1 MEVQQALRR
10 AFTEWGPPRRI
21 RVDNG
26 TPWGATGGLPT
37 ALALWLIGLG
47 VGMIWN
53 PPRTPR
59 HNGVVERSQ
68 DIGQDWAEPASC
80 STVAEL
86 QTRLDEFD
94 RIQREQYPAIG
105 GLSRTAAYP
114 GLLDSGRGYRESDEA
129 KQWDLA
135 RVLVW
140 LSELSVARRVDVNG
154 KVSVYDRCHWVGR
167 THVGRSVWVT
177 LDPETTEW
185 VIMSEDGGVLKRAAA
200 TELTA
205 ERIGRLSVSR
215 ERGPGTHGK
224 T

>member
-1 MEVQQALRR
+1 LRR
-10 AFTEWGPPRRI
+10 AFTDWGRPARI

-59 HNGVVERSQ
+59 RNGVVERSQ
-68 DIGQDWAEPASC
+68 DVGQDWAEPGTCA
-80 STVAEL
+80 TAAQL
-86 QTRLDEFD
+86 QQRLDEFD
-94 RIQREQYPAIG
+94 QIQREEYPAIG
-105 GLSRTAAYP
+105 GRSRRAAYP
-114 GLLDSGRGYRESDEA
+114 GLSDLGRRYDPEHEA
-129 KQWDLA
+129 SEWELG
-135 RVLVW
+135 RVLSW
-140 LSELSVARRVDVNG
+140 LSDLTVARRVDVNG

-177 LDPETTEW
+177 MDPETTEW
-185 VIMSEDGGVLKRAAA
+185 VIMDENGGVLKRAAA

-205 ERIGRLSVSR
+205 EGICRLSVSR
-215 ERGPGTHGK
+215 ERDWATRGK

>member
-1 MEVQQALRR
+1 LRR
-10 AFTEWGPPRRI
+10 AFTNWGRPARI

-59 HNGVVERSQ
+59 RNGVVERSQ
-68 DIGQDWAEPASC
+68 DVGQDWAEPGTCA
-80 STVAEL
+80 TAAQL
-86 QTRLDEFD
+86 QQRLDEFD
-94 RIQREQYPAIG
+94 RIQREEYPAIG
-105 GLSRTAAYP
+105 GRSRRAAYP
-114 GLLDSGRGYRESDEA
+114 ALSHSGRQYDPEHEA
-129 KQWDLA
+129 GEWDLA
-135 RVLVW
+135 RVLSW
-140 LSELSVARRVDVNG
+140 LSNLTVARRVDVNG

-177 LDPETTEW
+177 VDPETTEW
-185 VIMSEDGGVLKRAAA
+185 VIMDENGGVLKRAAA

-205 ERIGRLSVSR
+205 EGICRLSVSR
-215 ERGPGTHGK
+215 ERDSATRGK

>member
-1 MEVQQALRR
+1 LRR
-10 AFTEWGPPRRI
+10 AFADWGLPARI

-47 VGMIWN
+47 VGLIWN

-59 HNGVVERSQ
+59 RNGVVERSQ
-68 DIGQDWAEPASC
+68 GVGQDWAEPGTCDTA
-80 STVAEL
+80 AQL
-86 QTRLDEFD
+86 QGRLDELD
-94 RIQREQYPAIG
+94 RLQRQEYPAIG
-105 GLSRTAAYP
+105 GRSRREAYP
-114 GLLDSGRGYRESDEA
+114 RLSHSGRAYHRAREA

-135 RVLVW
+135 RVLTW
-140 LSELSVARRVDVNG
+140 LSESAVARRVDVNG
-154 KVSVYDRCHWVGR
+154 KVSMYDRCHWVGR
-167 THVGRSVWVT
+167 THVGRPVWVT
-177 LDPETTEW
+177 LDPETIEW
-185 VIMSEDGGVLKRAAA
+185 VIMGEGGGVLKRTAA

-205 ERIGRLSVSR
+205 QRISQLSVSR